1 MLRKTLVLMAL
12 AAFAAAGCAWTQSA
26 TSRTP
31 PAAPPPPTTIK
42 PADEDVFYQR
52 AKPVDP
58 PLPTAVETTLALQD
72 KYTRSLEDLQR
83 ERDRTRDLTE
93 EKRKLDDAGNK
104 HQADLAKAQLEL
116 NDANALLMQMRQE
129 LEKWKTDV
137 MGFRDEMR
145 QASQTQLDALAKVMN
160 LLGAE
165 TAATATPATAKTPAA
180 AENPPLAPAPAAPAP
195 GPAAPVGA
203 KTVIQPARPATP
215 AAAKPPAASPQASI
229 GAKKDIARASSN

>member
-12 AAFAAAGCAWTQSA
+12 AAFAAAGCAWTQPA

-31 PAAPPPPTTIK
+31 PPAPPPPTTIK
-42 PADEDVFYQR
+42 SADEDVFYQK

-93 EKRKLDDAGNK
+93 EKRKLDDAVNK
-104 HQADLAKAQLEL
+104 TQADLAKAQLEL
-116 NDANALLMQMRQE
+116 SDANALLMQMRQE

-165 TAATATPATAKTPAA
+165 TAATATPATA
-180 AENPPLAPAPAAPAP
+180 ENPPPAPAPAAPAP
-195 GPAAPVGA
+195 GPAAPVGS
-203 KTVIQPARPATP
+203 KTVIQPAKPATP